1 MSHGNKISIW
11 ISILLA
17 FAVHGALFA
26 LPFKNQEPVEATFK
40 SVSFVLV
47 DPVPA
52 QSQQTGPKSEP
63 LSEPVENNE
72 PTPEPLPE
80 PEPDPKPEPD
90 PEPRPTPDPIPE
102 PETEPVPIHKPEPE
116 PKPEEKQTQYAQPE
130 PVSKHP
136 VQESITPPDLPG
148 PVQKDPLPAG
158 PVQTAFGEPEGPRFK
173 QRVIPEYPMRARR
186 MGREGVV
193 GLKLHI
199 DEQGNLV
206 QAEIIEKAGYGLDE
220 AALKAVQQST
230 YYPASRNGQPVE
242 SRARLN
248 IRFELR

>member
-1 MSHGNKISIW
+1 MRIWPSIVLALSLHG
-11 ISILLA
+11 L
-17 FAVHGALFA
+17 LFA
-26 LPFKNQEPVEATFK
+26 LPFKEPSRDRLEPDQI
-40 SVSFVLV
+40 SFVLV
-47 DPVPA
+47 NPIDAPA
-52 QSQQTGPKSEP
+52 DNHGPAPFS
-63 LSEPVENNE
+63 
-72 PTPEPLPE
+72 EPLPE
-80 PEPDPKPEPD
+80 PEKILD
-90 PEPRPTPDPIPE
+90 PEPIPE
-102 PETEPVPIHKPEPE
+102 PEPVPAPEPESRPEPE
-116 PKPEEKQTQYAQPE
+116 PKPRPVPLPE
-130 PVSKHP
+130 PKPEVKTEPEPGPDQTELPQVAAPDPEPTPISP
-136 VQESITPPDLPG
+136 SLGRITPPEQPG

-199 DEQGNLV
+199 DELGNLV
-206 QAEIIEKAGYGLDE
+206 EAEIIEKAGYGLDE